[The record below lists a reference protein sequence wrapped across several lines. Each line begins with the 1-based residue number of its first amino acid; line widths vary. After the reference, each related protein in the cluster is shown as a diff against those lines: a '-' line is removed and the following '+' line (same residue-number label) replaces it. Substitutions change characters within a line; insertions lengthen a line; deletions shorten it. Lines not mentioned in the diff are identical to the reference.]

1 MSQPD
6 CFEIQTT
13 SLRWMFFIVFTVFC
27 TSETSVERISASE
40 FEFSSQR
47 FTVPDGFSVEVA
59 AGPPL
64 VDRPITFDFDE
75 EGRLYVAE
83 SSGSNAPVAD
93 QLLLKPHRIL
103 RLEDSDG
110 DGVFDSRT
118 LFAEGMMLPEG
129 TMWFRGSLYV
139 AAPPSIWK
147 LTDRD
152 GDGIAEDRI
161 EWFSGKTLTGCA
173 NDLHGPYRGP
183 DGWIYWCK
191 GAFAEQTYD
200 LPNRPGWKTRA
211 SHIFRSKPDGTL
223 LEPVLTGGMDNPVD
237 LVFTDRG
244 DQILSCTFLE
254 HPAGGLRDG
263 LLHAIYGGV
272 YGKDHSVLDGH
283 PRTGDLMPTLAQ
295 LGPAASCGLH
305 AYRSQTFGEEYRGNL
320 FSCAFNLRKVVRHT
334 LVPIGAS
341 YTSTDSDF
349 LVCDS
354 SDFHPT
360 DCIEDAD
367 GSLLV
372 ADTGG
377 WYKLCCP
384 TSQFEKPATLG
395 KIYRI
400 RPAPKS
406 TLKTIHDPRGL
417 KIAWQTQSMHQCA
430 SLLGDA
436 RPVVMDQAIE
446 MLAAAGEKSLVILE
460 QTINE
465 AQPAA
470 RLGALW
476 TLVRIDHDRAR
487 TLVRACLDDAD
498 PSIRYAAAHGAG
510 LHRDRV
516 ALASLT
522 KRLADTDRGVARAAA
537 EAIGRLKDEKACRS
551 LLEAVETHTDRALEH
566 SLRYALIEIAN
577 APAIVPFLDSKSA
590 LIQASAM
597 IAIDQIDALS
607 TDTESLLDEKR
618 IGDLCNSSDPLL
630 FNTAWWI
637 ASRHPQW
644 ADALSHRVRPQL
656 ERASTSDRPQS
667 DIIIATLAKLV
678 SNPSIVD
685 ALAEVIADR
694 SATPPVRLAALK
706 TMSIARPKQTPLSCL
721 EAIAS
726 LLREQIQQHSPDL
739 LLSALQTL
747 ASLPLEKEQR
757 QTLVAPIMALV
768 DNQEVSSDAMLAG
781 LSLLAEFR
789 PPLSEAIVQRL
800 LDVLEESS
808 MPLKRSNATSILADS
823 PLPEGTLE
831 MLADRID
838 TLGPLEIT
846 NLLPAITKSG
856 FNTLARA
863 ITSLERL
870 DDLSGIR
877 GDALENAVVSLP
889 EELRDRGQALLER
902 AAASTQQ
909 QRKRLIQIAAS
920 LPPGDRIRGYAVFS
934 GNKSGCTTC
943 HAMAY
948 IGGRFGPDLSR
959 IGQIRSSADLL
970 ESIVLPSLSF
980 VRSYESVIVVTSSGK
995 VFNGILRDQTNDA
1008 VTLQTGP
1015 STTETL
1021 LRESI
1026 ESIAPSQTSIM
1037 PKGYDVLLSPQE
1049 LSDLI
1054 AFLQHAR

>member
-1 MSQPD
+1 MAQPD

-13 SLRWMFFIVFTVFC
+13 SLRWIFFIVFTVFC

-400 RPAPKS
+400 RSAPKS

-417 KIAWQTQSMHQCA
+417 KIAWQTQSMEQCA

-522 KRLADTDRGVARAAA
+522 KRLTDTDRGVARAAA

-618 IGDLCNSSDPLL
+618 IIDLCNSSDPLL

-694 SATPPVRLAALK
+694 NAAPPVRLAALK

-726 LLREQIQQHSPDL
+726 LLREQIQQYSPDL

-808 MPLKRSNATSILADS
+808 MPLKQISR
-823 PLPEGTLE
+823 
-831 MLADRID
+831 R
-838 TLGPLEIT
+838 T
-846 NLLPAITKSG
+846 NL
-856 FNTLARA
+856 
-863 ITSLERL
+863 
-870 DDLSGIR
+870 
-877 GDALENAVVSLP
+877 
-889 EELRDRGQALLER
+889 
-902 AAASTQQ
+902 
-909 QRKRLIQIAAS
+909 
-920 LPPGDRIRGYAVFS
+920 
-934 GNKSGCTTC
+934 
-943 HAMAY
+943 
-948 IGGRFGPDLSR
+948 
-959 IGQIRSSADLL
+959 
-970 ESIVLPSLSF
+970 
-980 VRSYESVIVVTSSGK
+980 
-995 VFNGILRDQTNDA
+995 
-1008 VTLQTGP
+1008 
-1015 STTETL
+1015 
-1021 LRESI
+1021 
-1026 ESIAPSQTSIM
+1026 
-1037 PKGYDVLLSPQE
+1037 
-1049 LSDLI
+1049 SDT
-1054 AFLQHAR
+1054 